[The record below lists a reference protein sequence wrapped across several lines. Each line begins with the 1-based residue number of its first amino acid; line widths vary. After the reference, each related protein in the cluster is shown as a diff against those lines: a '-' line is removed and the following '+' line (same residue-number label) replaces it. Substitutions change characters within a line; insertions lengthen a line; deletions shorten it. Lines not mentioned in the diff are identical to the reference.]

1 MAFSLLFSAKNAYTY
16 REGEENPNNSGG
28 AIMKITPKIL
38 ICAVLVLAALV
49 MGCAKPP
56 TEEMNSATEAVT
68 RAEND
73 YDAVTYAGN
82 SVSRAKDALARMNQE
97 AAAKRYDAA
106 RSYAAEAIAAAER
119 AINEGRAGAARAKDE
134 ASALVSQLPPLIAET
149 AQGIEAARTAR
160 LDIDFETI
168 DRDFDTAQYNANE
181 AQSAF
186 NGKRYQA
193 AIDRGRSARSELNN
207 INQQLSV
214 AAMAV
219 SRKK

>member
-1 MAFSLLFSAKNAYTY
+1 
-16 REGEENPNNSGG
+16 
-28 AIMKITPKIL
+28 MKATPRIL
-38 ICAVLVLAALV
+38 ICAVLVLTALV

-56 TEEMNSATEAVT
+56 TEDMNSATEAVT

-82 SVSRAKDALARMNQE
+82 SVARARDALERMNQE

-106 RSYAAEAIAAAER
+106 KSYAAEAIAAAER
-119 AINEGRAGAARAKDE
+119 AINEGRTGAARARDE
-134 ASALVSQLPPLIAET
+134 ASALVSQLKPLVTET
-149 AQGIEAARTAR
+149 KQGIEAARTAKLP
-160 LDIDFETI
+160 LDYYTI

-181 AQSAF
+181 AQAALS
-186 NGKRYQA
+186 GGRYQNA
-193 AIDRGRSARSELNN
+193 VDRGRSARSGLNN

-214 AAMAV
+214 AALGV

>member
-1 MAFSLLFSAKNAYTY
+1 
-16 REGEENPNNSGG
+16 
-28 AIMKITPKIL
+28 MKLTSKIL
-38 ICAVLVLAALV
+38 MCAVLVLAALV

-56 TEEMNSATEAVT
+56 TEEMNNATEAVT

-73 YDAVTYAGN
+73 SDAVTYAGN
-82 SVSRAKDALARMNQE
+82 SVTRAKDALARMNQE

-106 RSYAAEAIAAAER
+106 KSYAAEAIAAAER

-134 ASALVSQLPPLIAET
+134 ASALISQLKPLITET
-149 AQGIEAARTAR
+149 EQAIAAARAAR
-160 LDIDFETI
+160 LAIDFYAI

-193 AIDRGRSARSELNN
+193 AIDRGRSARSGLNN

-214 AAMAV
+214 AALAT

>member
-1 MAFSLLFSAKNAYTY
+1 
-16 REGEENPNNSGG
+16 
-28 AIMKITPKIL
+28 MKKTPKIL
-38 ICAVLVLAALV
+38 LCAVLVLAAFV

-56 TEEMNSATEAVT
+56 TEEMNNATEAVT

-106 RSYAAEAIAAAER
+106 KSYAAEAIAAAER
-119 AINEGRAGAARAKDE
+119 AINEGRAGAARARDE
-134 ASALVSQLPPLIAET
+134 ASALVSQLKPLIAET
-149 AQGIEAARTAR
+149 EQGIEAARAAKLP
-160 LDIDFETI
+160 LDFPAI
-168 DRDFDTAQYNANE
+168 DRDFDTAQFNADE
-181 AQSAF
+181 AQAALS
-186 NGKRYQA
+186 GKRYQTA
-193 AIDRGRSARSELNN
+193 LDRGRAARSELNS

-214 AAMAV
+214 AAMAT

>member
-1 MAFSLLFSAKNAYTY
+1 M
-16 REGEENPNNSGG
+16 
-28 AIMKITPKIL
+28 
-38 ICAVLVLAALV
+38 CAVVVLAALV

-56 TEEMNSATEAVT
+56 TEEMNNATEAVT

-106 RSYAAEAIAAAER
+106 KSYAAEAIAAAER
-119 AINEGRAGAARAKDE
+119 AITEGRAGAARARDE
-134 ASALVSQLPPLIAET
+134 ASALVSQLKPMLEET
-149 AQGIEAARTAR
+149 EQGIEAARAAKLP
-160 LDIDFETI
+160 LDFPAI
-168 DRDFDTAQYNANE
+168 DRDFDTAQYNTDE
-181 AQSAF
+181 AQSAL
-186 NGKRYQA
+186 NGKRYQT
-193 AIDRGRSARSELNN
+193 AIDRGRSARSGLNG

-214 AAMAV
+214 AALAT

>member
-1 MAFSLLFSAKNAYTY
+1 
-16 REGEENPNNSGG
+16 
-28 AIMKITPKIL
+28 MKTTSKIL
-38 ICAVLVLAALV
+38 MCAVVVLAALV

-56 TEEMNSATEAVT
+56 TEEMNNATEAVT

-106 RSYAAEAIAAAER
+106 KSYAAEAIAAAER
-119 AINEGRAGAARAKDE
+119 AITEGRAGAARARDE
-134 ASALVSQLPPLIAET
+134 ASALVSQLKPMIEET
-149 AQGIEAARTAR
+149 EQGIEAARAAKLP
-160 LDIDFETI
+160 LDFPAI
-168 DRDFDTAQYNANE
+168 DRDFDTAQYNTDE
-181 AQSAF
+181 AQSAL
-186 NGKRYQA
+186 NGKRYQT
-193 AIDRGRSARSELNN
+193 AIDRGRSARSGLNG

-214 AAMAV
+214 AALAT